1 MEHRSKS
8 VSVSIRSHTSVV
20 ALPASLPRKQS
31 ARAVATRLR
40 KSKAAIR
47 RFQEFKR
54 NIVANP
60 EKQGPVGR
68 KPYFIYEKLQNL
80 TPLGLYDP
88 QFPSVSEKT
97 FTGLPAARPPKI
109 TRMGMGDR
117 PLNSASASSMTS
129 FASRASRFSVHGRG
143 SVAPSMVS
151 FGLASF
157 TMMSLRSAVLESDE
171 EQEIDRLST
180 DRAPSMF
187 RLREDPPPRKQEI
200 KASFTVVLNESNT
213 VFWLEIP
220 STAYP
225 EDSEEGVAVKE
236 RNEEYERTKNGSK
249 TISHTAMQTTRMFQK
264 HQHLYVPRN
273 TRTNSSAY
281 VTVWD
286 IYDLTE
292 QDKRGSDSSQEGMT
306 VLEKATPFE
315 EESYDEVFEFQEH
328 KFSGKLLKALMVM
341 ERLIIKEDFSKNQ
354 LLFQGLLLEDPLSLE
369 VNFQYTLNH
378 LWTFSCEKTKER
390 KVTSICGNPANQNI
404 LAVGYGKFKYTDKC
418 DGLVCIWNVK
428 NPQDPERIYQFKD
441 PVTYVI
447 FSSFRPQI
455 LAISFYS
462 GLILLVDIISRTL
475 RVKATNSHYP
485 LYYPV
490 WQTLWS
496 KQGDEF
502 HLLLSCDKHGRV
514 FRYKKTN
521 FFLSKKIMSMGRP
534 YGTIQGVEQS
544 KKCYARKTLLNRHP
558 SAEVMVAHPSDP
570 LIYLVGTAEGFVY
583 ICSINHRHEHL
594 DVFVAHDGPIYN
606 IQFNPFCD
614 KIFLT
619 CGADYSIRIWAEGIF
634 EPLVTLESGMS
645 AIQHALWDPLHS
657 TIIVSI
663 TGIYVEVGPVFTAK
677 SIA

>member
-1 MEHRSKS
+1 MEHRT
-8 VSVSIRSHTSVV
+8 VSISRSHTSVM
-20 ALPASLPRKQS
+20 ALPVSVPRRQS
-31 ARAVATRLR
+31 TRTVSSRLR

-60 EKQGPVGR
+60 EKPGTLGR

-80 TPLGLYDP
+80 TPLALYDP
-88 QFPSVSEKT
+88 QFPSVNEKT
-97 FTGLPAARPPKI
+97 FTGLPAARPPKA
-109 TRMGMGDR
+109 TRVGMGDR

-129 FASRASRFSVHGRG
+129 FASRASRFSMHGKG
-143 SVAPSMVS
+143 SIAPSMVS

-157 TMMSLRSAVLESDE
+157 TMLSLRSVVQESDE
-171 EQEIDRLST
+171 EEEIDLRST

-187 RLREDPPPRKQEI
+187 RLREDPPPRSQEVRT
-200 KASFTVVLNESNT
+200 SFTVELNESST

-220 STAYP
+220 SKAYP
-225 EDSEEGVAVKE
+225 AESEEGFAVKE

-264 HQHLYVPRN
+264 HQELYVPRN
-273 TRTNSSAY
+273 LRMNSSAY

-292 QDKRGSDSSQEGMT
+292 EKKRISGLSQRTTREEGMMD
-306 VLEKATPFE
+306 LDKETPFE
-315 EESYDEVFEFQEH
+315 EESYNEVFEFQEH
-328 KFSGKLLKALMVM
+328 KFTSKLLKALMVM
-341 ERLIIKEDFSKNQ
+341 ERLVVKEDFSKNQ
-354 LLFQGLLLEDPLSLE
+354 LLFQGLLLEDPLSLD

-378 LWTFSCEKTKER
+378 LWTFACEKTKER
-390 KVTSICGNPANQNI
+390 TVTSICGNPANQNI

-428 NPQDPERIYQFKD
+428 NPQDPERIYEFKD
-441 PVTYVI
+441 PVTYVV

-455 LAISFYS
+455 LAVSFYS

-475 RVKATNSHYP
+475 RIKATNSHYP

-496 KQGDEF
+496 KQGEENP
-502 HLLLSCDKHGRV
+502 LLLSCDKYGRV
-514 FRYKKTN
+514 FRYKKTK

-558 SAEVMVAHPSDP
+558 SAEVMVAHPADP

-634 EPLVTLESGMS
+634 EPLVTLESGMA
-645 AIQHALWDPLHS
+645 AIQYALWDPLHS
-657 TIIVSI
+657 TIIASI
-663 TGIYVEVGPVFTAK
+663 TGIFVEV
-677 SIA
+677 